1 MISCWRPPKSKSLA
15 EASIE
20 RGEVF
25 ACWKLPV
32 SVIIPAKS
40 KVAIS
45 SVINFCF
52 GENNFAN
59 PVALEDVSIPVR
71 ETPVFCNSCM
81 NLPSPHPKSK
91 RFFGLISLKIFL

>member
-1 MISCWRPPKSKSLA
+1 MCSRT
-15 EASIE
+15 SIE
-20 RGEVF
+20 
-25 ACWKLPV
+25 
-32 SVIIPAKS
+32 VITS
-40 KVAIS
+40 NFCFDSYLLIS